1 MAGIYKPSGRAGEY
15 SLLAVNHYTGCPHR
29 CEYCYVPLALHIPRE
44 EFHKRVEPRKD
55 ILMIVGK
62 QAARLAGTD
71 RRVMLSFACDPYPG
85 VEARL
90 KVTRDI
96 LKILVKN
103 DVPFQVLTKAGQL
116 AYRDF
121 DLYRR
126 GLDAFAVTLTTL
138 DDETATEI
146 EPGAAPPS
154 ERMEMLRA
162 AHDRGIETWVSLEPV
177 IQPME
182 SLKIIF
188 ATHKY
193 VDLYKIGTLNHVT
206 HDITAEQWRE
216 FGRRVMDACVG
227 SKTAYYIKQDL
238 AGYIGDFPL
247 GNTDNRKVTRCIW

>member
-182 SLKIIF
+182 S
-188 ATHKY
+188 
-193 VDLYKIGTLNHVT
+193 
-206 HDITAEQWRE
+206 ITAEQWRE